1 MQIVIFS
8 LGSEE
13 YALPIGS
20 VQEIIRFTE
29 PRSVSAREPWIRG
42 VIALRGKIV
51 RVYDLATRMG
61 VGTEPS
67 ANAKIV
73 IVDTGDDETGVI
85 VDSVEEVLTI
95 EGEHIEPSPAGD
107 RELIEAIAK
116 IDDRLIVLLNVEGIF
131 AGRSAAAPAPAAASA
146 AAPAPVVVPAVA

>member
-1 MQIVIFS
+1 M
-8 LGSEE
+8 
-13 YALPIGS
+13 
-20 VQEIIRFTE
+20 IRLTE

-61 VGTEPS
+61 IAATSS
-67 ANAKIV
+67 ANSKIV
-73 IVDTGDDETGVI
+73 IVDSGDDETGVI

-95 EGEHIEPSPAGD
+95 DGEHIEPSPAGD

-116 IDDRLIVLLNVEGIF
+116 IEDRLIVLLNVEGIF
-131 AGRSAAAPAPAAASA
+131 AGRGSATA
-146 AAPAPVVVPAVA
+146 AVA

>member
-1 MQIVIFS
+1 MSQPAAYDSLQVVVFA

-13 YALPIGS
+13 YALPIS
-20 VQEIIRFTE
+20 KVHEIIRFTE

-61 VGTEPS
+61 LTTQPS
-67 ANAKIV
+67 ANSKIV
-73 IVDTGDDETGVI
+73 IIETGDDVTGVI

-95 EGEHIEPSPAGD
+95 DGGQIEPSPAGD

-116 IDDRLIVLLNVEGIF
+116 IGDRLIVLLNVDGVF
-131 AGRSAAAPAPAAASA
+131 TSRPTSAAA
-146 AAPAPVVVPAVA
+146 APVAA

>member
-1 MQIVIFS
+1 MSSVPTATQQVVVFS

-13 YALPIGS
+13 YALPIGK
-20 VQEIIRFTE
+20 VHEIIRFTE

-42 VIALRGKIV
+42 VISLRGKIV

-61 VGTEPS
+61 LAGERS

-73 IVDTGDDETGVI
+73 IIETGDDVTGVI

-95 EGEHIEPSPAGD
+95 GPEQLEPSPTGD
-107 RELIEAIAK
+107 RETIDSIAK
-116 IDDRLIVLLNVEGIF
+116 IEDRLIVLLNTEGLF
-131 AGRSAAAPAPAAASA
+131 AGRPASPVGVAA
-146 AAPAPVVVPAVA
+146 

>member
-1 MQIVIFS
+1 MSQSAGHDSLQVVVFA

-13 YALPIGS
+13 YALPIAK
-20 VQEIIRFTE
+20 VHEIIRFTE

-61 VGTEPS
+61 VGTTPS
-67 ANAKIV
+67 ANSKIV
-73 IVDTGDDETGVI
+73 IIDSGDDETGVI

-95 EGEHIEPSPAGD
+95 DAEHLEPSPAGD

-116 IDDRLIVLLNVEGIF
+116 IGDRLIVLLNVEGIF
-131 AGRSAAAPAPAAASA
+131 AGRGAASVAPAAA
-146 AAPAPVVVPAVA
+146 

>member
-1 MQIVIFS
+1 MSQPAAYDSLQVVVFA

-13 YALPIGS
+13 YALPIS
-20 VQEIIRFTE
+20 KVHEIIRFAE

-61 VGTEPS
+61 VATEPS
-67 ANAKIV
+67 ANSKIV
-73 IVDTGDDETGVI
+73 IVDSGDDETGVI

-95 EGEHIEPSPAGD
+95 DGDHIEPSPAGD

-116 IDDRLIVLLNVEGIF
+116 IGDRLIVLLNVEGIF
-131 AGRSAAAPAPAAASA
+131 AGRGSGAPAAGVPVA
-146 AAPAPVVVPAVA
+146 A